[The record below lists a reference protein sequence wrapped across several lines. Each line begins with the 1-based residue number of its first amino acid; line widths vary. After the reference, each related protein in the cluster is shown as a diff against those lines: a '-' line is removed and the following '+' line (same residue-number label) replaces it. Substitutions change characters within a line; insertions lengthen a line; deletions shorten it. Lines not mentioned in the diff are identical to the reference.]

1 MLNFQMNTIDG
12 LHLVHLLDGWAGPGT
27 SRGSS
32 TSTGHSTAGHS
43 SHVRHASTWSSP
55 GRLVE
60 LGDDGVA
67 DGLHLLLLLLELLD
81 LSQLVGVQ
89 PLDGVVALV
98 SDQLLVVSGDLVSHL
113 LIIDGGLHVE
123 AVALKTVLGGDP
135 VLLLVVL
142 VLELLGVVDHAPM

>member
-81 LSQLVGVQ
+81 LSQLVGVILS
-89 PLDGVVALV
+89 LDVKFLCVYEL
-98 SDQLLVVSGDLVSHL
+98 
-113 LIIDGGLHVE
+113 
-123 AVALKTVLGGDP
+123 AVGKKVFHT
-135 VLLLVVL
+135 
-142 VLELLGVVDHAPM
+142 